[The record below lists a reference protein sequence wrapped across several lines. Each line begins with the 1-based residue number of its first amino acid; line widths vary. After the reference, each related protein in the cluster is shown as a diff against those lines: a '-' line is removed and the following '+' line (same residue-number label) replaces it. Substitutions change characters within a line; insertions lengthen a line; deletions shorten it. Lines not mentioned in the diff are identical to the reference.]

1 MKNHTSQAIAITN
14 NHAERR
20 IAKSIMWA
28 IGFMVALY
36 ALFVSMA
43 TFSVIKR
50 IALETKT
57 KQMVSEINN
66 LELAYLE
73 QSESLDMMYAATLG
87 FHDVADTTFAATPG
101 VALR

>member
-1 MKNHTSQAIAITN
+1 MKTRTSQTIAIKN
-14 NHAERR
+14 NFAEKR

-28 IGFMVALY
+28 IGFMIALY
-36 ALFVSMA
+36 AMFIAMA
-43 TFSVIKR
+43 TFSVVKR

-73 QSESLDMMYAATLG
+73 QSESLDMIYAATLG
-87 FHDVADTTFAATPG
+87 FRDVADTTFAATPG